1 MMNKKIRE
9 NIYTIHT
16 IIKLVINEFIKVGI
30 IKIVLSLIT
39 FLIIILIIYKTNK
52 EDILSTSYNLIPFV
66 GIVMIIFY
74 GGSISSE
81 IENGSMKYYLTK
93 PIKRWKIYL
102 SKFISIF
109 LYLIIVFSYII
120 FIYSILIDRVDNNF
134 IINFIKYTVPIFLM
148 GSICLFISTIIKN
161 TAVCIGIDIFI
172 LVFSTLIS
180 QVLFGINCNII
191 EYTFLPYLD
200 FNIFSDIDTLNIMN
214 NELGINLN
222 IKRGI
227 MIDLIS
233 IIIFYRLGRLF
244 FINKDVKQ

>member
-1 MMNKKIRE
+1 MMNKKIKE

-16 IIKLVINEFIKVGI
+16 ILKLVINEFIKVGI
-30 IKIVLSLIT
+30 IKIVVSLIT

-66 GIVMIIFY
+66 GIIMIIFC

-102 SKFISIF
+102 SKFISIY
-109 LYLIIVFSYII
+109 LYLIITFAYII
-120 FIYSILIDRVDNNF
+120 FIYSILIDRVDNDF
-134 IINFIKYTVPIFLM
+134 IIKFIRYTVPIFLM

-161 TAVCIGIDIFI
+161 TALCIGIDIFI

-180 QVLFGINCNII
+180 QVLFGISFNII

-200 FNIFSDIDTLNIMN
+200 FNIFSDIDALNIMN
-214 NELGINLN
+214 NELGISLS

-227 MIDLIS
+227 IIDLVF